1 MKVKVVSVF
10 RDKYTNETY
19 KENQIIEVSKT
30 RYNEIKQYVEKIKT
44 KKGQE

>member
-10 RDKYTNETY
+10 RDKYTNKTY
-19 KENQIIEVSKT
+19 KADEVIEVTKT
-30 RYNEIKQYVEKIKT
+30 RYAEIKQYVEKIKT